1 MVDVDVYN
9 EGMEGFPRL
18 WLTVPFPDLDRLVAS
33 LLAGVPV
40 EVAIKV
46 RKIPRE
52 FCRDLRAP

>member
-1 MVDVDVYN
+1 MVDVDVY

-33 LLAGVPV
+33 LLAAVPV